1 MSNKRINQK
10 RKKKIPQPKKE
21 DYIFIESDTEW
32 LNTPSPF
39 DELDEDWISIIVFF
53 VFHVPVSKV
62 SARAKSLKQYK
73 WGSKSEKDDYKQLKR
88 RLMKYGNM
96 SKETYLCKDSWAK
109 LKQAIIDNDLYS
121 EFPQKISIERVAYR
135 KSKSGET
142 DSLLSHIRNSFAH
155 GRLAFYEENDSTYIV
170 MEDIDDKKHV
180 SARMILSK
188 TTLLRWKTIISS
200 GPYVN
205 DTEYD
210 EKFGIGD
217 NNG

>member
-1 MSNKRINQK
+1 MANKK
-10 RKKKIPQPKKE
+10 TKIPQPVPN
-21 DYIFIESDTEW
+21 DYIVAETNPEW

-39 DELDEDWISIIVFF
+39 DELDDEWISIIVFF
-53 VFHVPVSKV
+53 VFHVPVPDA
-62 SARAKSLKQYK
+62 SARSKSLAFYK
-73 WGSKSEKDDYKQLKR
+73 WGEKSKNDDFKQLKR

-96 SKETYLCKDSWAK
+96 RKETFFCEDGWAK
-109 LKQAIIDNDLYS
+109 LKQSIIDNDLYS
-121 EFPQKISIERVAYR
+121 NFPHDIFKERVSYR

-155 GRLAFYEENDSTYIV
+155 GRLAFFEENDSTYIV

-200 GPYVN
+200 GPYVK

-210 EKFGIGD
+210 DKFGIGD

>member
-1 MSNKRINQK
+1 MANEKKR
-10 RKKKIPQPKKE
+10 IPQPTQN
-21 DYIFIESDTEW
+21 DFIVADTSPEW

-39 DELDEDWISIIVFF
+39 DELDDEWISIIVFF
-53 VFHVPVSKV
+53 VFHVPVPDA
-62 SARAKSLKQYK
+62 SARAKSLAFYK
-73 WGSKSEKDDYKQLKR
+73 WGEKSRNDDFKQLKR
-88 RLMKYGNM
+88 RLIKYGNM
-96 SKETYLCKDSWAK
+96 DEKSFLCKDGWAK
-109 LKQAIIDNDLYS
+109 LKQAIIENDLYS
-121 EFPQKISIERVAYR
+121 NFPQVVSKERVAYR

-155 GRLAFYEENDSTYIV
+155 GRLAFYEVNNTTYIV

-200 GPYVN
+200 GPYVK

-210 EKFGIGD
+210 LKFGIGD
-217 NNG
+217 NNE